1 MFREYFEYQN
11 TSYIYENL
19 NSTKN
24 TERNDVQVNSI
35 ENALTDLKN
44 KIKNMFINETGLLK
58 IFCWRGYYWKHSWF

>member
-19 NSTKN
+19 NSAKK

-58 IFCWRGYYWKHSWF
+58 TLC

>member
-58 IFCWRGYYWKHSWF
+58 TLCWRGYYWKDSWF